1 MTEMLY
7 FKRNKKTSND
17 IPDEVKSLNYNTDL
31 LNETFIETVY
41 SSNDEV
47 KYLFKILE
55 ALWDFPWS
63 RTRYSILSH

>member
-55 ALWDFPWS
+55 ALWDFPW
-63 RTRYSILSH
+63 

>member
-63 RTRYSILSH
+63 